1 MQHTH
6 GHTVETLIQFEELVK
21 AAWERGDLPY
31 LLHLGGGNEKQLLD
45 IFEEAQEGDWF
56 FVSHRNHLHSLLADI
71 PTEKVWSNIS
81 EGGSM
86 FSFSREKRVFSSA
99 ILAGNCGIAVGVAM
113 VLKATGSPNRVWC
126 FLGDGA
132 EEQGH
137 FYEAV
142 LYVTGHD
149 LPVEFIIEDNNI
161 QVDTSKEVRRGMTQ
175 GLLDSWPC
183 VRRYHYTPTYPHA
196 GSGCSFKIDF
206 KTK

>member
-1 MQHTH
+1 MNHSHT
-6 GHTVETLIQFEELVK
+6 TESLIAFENRVRDS
-21 AAWERGDLPY
+21 WEAGDLPF
-31 LLHLGGGNEKQLLD
+31 LMHLGGGNEQQLLD

-56 FVSHRNHLHSLLADI
+56 FCSHRNHYHSLLAGI
-71 PTEKVWSNIS
+71 PEEQVFKNI
-81 EGGSM
+81 ENGGSM
-86 FSFSREKRVFSSA
+86 FSYSREKRVFSSA

-113 VLKATGSPNRVWC
+113 ALKASGSKNKCWV

-142 LYVTGHD
+142 LYVTGHN

-161 QVDTSKEVRRGMTQ
+161 QVDTSKEIRRGMSS

-183 VRRYHYTPTYPHA
+183 VRRFRYTPVYPHA
-196 GSGCSFKIDF
+196 GSGCSHKITF

>member
-1 MQHTH
+1 MGINH
-6 GHTVETLIQFEELVK
+6 GHTKESLIAFEERVRMN
-21 AAWERGDLPY
+21 WEEGNLPF
-31 LLHLGGGNEKQLLD
+31 LLHLCGGNETQLLD
-45 IFEEAQEGDWF
+45 IFAEIEDGDWIF
-56 FVSHRNHLHSLLADI
+56 CSHRNHYHSLLAGMSPDL
-71 PTEKVWSNIS
+71 VFQNIW

-86 FSFSREKRVFSSA
+86 FSYSRKHRVFSSA

-113 VLKATGSPNRVWC
+113 ALRAAGSKNRVWC

-161 QVDTSKEVRRGMTQ
+161 QVDTPKELRRGMSS

-183 VRRYHYTPTYPHA
+183 VRRYRYTPVYPHA
-196 GSGCSFKIDF
+196 GSGCAHKITF